1 MHKTKLGV
9 QPQRFHRHVPA
20 SVLQWFELHYGSSPF
35 NGRIQLAIRKK
46 GGRSIWPL
54 HTGTIASMSE
64 FLSDAHISQNRDY
77 YITANSVSGV
87 HRQAESLFSL
97 HNIVIDI
104 DAHGVG
110 EPEGISPAAEDVKI
124 INFSQN
130 PFAMSAPSPLSLSCE
145 QSEAMKELAFRLRRD
160 VFSDADFP
168 APNSI
173 VMTGRGIQLWWAI
186 VPMSYKCLPWYKEI
200 QQTLVERLRVFLDEY
215 PDELAGIKIDAAASS
230 NAVGY
235 FRLPGTMNTNTDTS
249 VELTHVHNERLDT
262 HKGIEWAKKW
272 AMENVEEVREVSQR
286 KPPEQDAFSGK
297 YLDSDIYIFKNVHTM
312 ALFRLRQLI
321 RLRLLRDNDVG
332 NETRNNMCLIAYNSL
347 LPSLGPDEAWDKL
360 LSFNA
365 GFKTPMTEREL
376 QQTTC
381 SSTKKGG
388 YRYKN
393 ETIISFLGMTP
404 QEQEATGLYVPVEG
418 SSPFVRMSANPSRD
432 AARKV
437 VKDDRN
443 AKIRTLAEQGL
454 SRKQIS
460 TELGIS
466 RNTVSSVLGPLLP
479 HREAVLDL
487 RAKGFSTRQI
497 AEQLGIAMRTAQSYR
512 GNDDVNNSFLK
523 KNESFSTPESKRDSE
538 IKAKDVQ
545 QLRIERNDESI
556 LIRNAAFELLSQG
569 IPLRAVAEELGI
581 SIRLAQIFEK
591 IMRAQDAQKWPYI

>member
-1 MHKTKLGV
+1 MHKTTLGV
-9 QPQRFHRHVPA
+9 RPQHFHNHIPTP
-20 SVLQWFELHYGSSPF
+20 VLEWFKLHYGPSPF

-46 GGRSIWPL
+46 GSRSIWPL
-54 HTGTIASMSE
+54 HTGTIASMTE

-77 YITANSVSGV
+77 YITANSISGV

-110 EPEGISPAAEDVKI
+110 EPEITSLAAKDTKV

-130 PFAMSAPSPLSLSCE
+130 PFATSLPSPLSLSYE
-145 QSEAMKELAFRLRRD
+145 QNRAMEEFAFRLRRD
-160 VFSDADFP
+160 VFSDTDFP

-200 QQTLVERLRVFLDEY
+200 QQTFVERLRVFLDEY
-215 PDELAGIKIDAAASS
+215 PDEFAGIKVDAAASS

-249 VELTHVHNERLDT
+249 VELIYVHNERLDT

-272 AMENVEEVREVSQR
+272 AMENVEEAREVSQR

-297 YLDSDIYIFKNVHTM
+297 YLESDIYIFKNVQTM

-332 NETRNNMCLIAYNSL
+332 SETRNNMCLIAYNSL

-376 QQTTC
+376 QQTIC
-381 SSTKKGG
+381 SSAKKGG

-404 QEQEATGLYVPVEG
+404 QEQEATGLYVPADG
-418 SSPFVRMSANPSRD
+418 SSPFVRMSTKPSRT
-432 AARKV
+432 AARKA

-443 AKIRTLAEQGL
+443 AKIKRMSEQGFT
-454 SRKQIS
+454 RKRIS
-460 TELGIS
+460 EELGID
-466 RNTVSSVLGPLLP
+466 RKTVTAVLGSTVPC
-479 HREAVLDL
+479 REVVSEL

-497 AEQLGIAMRTAQSYR
+497 AEQLGVSMRTAQMYSNDVGTAATNAE
-512 GNDDVNNSFLK
+512 GN
-523 KNESFSTPESKRDSE
+523 EQFSTSEDTSNAETRSNHYQHKEKDDNSTHIRD
-538 IKAKDVQ
+538 
-545 QLRIERNDESI
+545 
-556 LIRNAAFELLSQG
+556 AAFELLSQG
-569 IPLRAVAEELGI
+569 KPLRAVAEELGI
-581 SIRLAQIFEK
+581 SIQLAQIYEK
-591 IMRAQDAQKWPYI
+591 IQKAKNVRKRPYI